1 MRSKQCTKCG
11 RLLPLHDFYTQP
23 KGKWG
28 HRASCKTCCNAVTAA
43 RRLTQPPEPYAQY
56 KERYGEQNKRLQKA
70 RQRALRALAARHPDE
85 FEHLLIVERAL
96 LEPTKE
102 ET

>member
-1 MRSKQCTKCG
+1 MRQKQCSQCG
-11 RLLPLHDFYTQP
+11 SLLPLHDFYTQP

-28 HRASCKTCCNAVTAA
+28 HRSACKACCNEATAA
-43 RRLTQPPEPYAQY
+43 WRRSHPAETYAQY
-56 KERYGEQNKRLQKA
+56 KERYGEQNRQLQKA

-96 LEPTKE
+96 LEPIKE
-102 ET
+102 TT